1 MEVRLINAN
10 DIVKVAER
18 AYDAWN
24 LAMATQDTNR
34 GVNKVFKMQELCKA
48 VEAVAKDVPTIDPE
62 DLLLVKELRGQLA
75 KITAERDAAISDLHS
90 VRVGLCDFCKYADGN
105 ICKCDEPCNLN
116 DNWEW
121 RGLRL

>member
-1 MEVRLINAN
+1 MRLGDLDNLKTR
-10 DIVKVAER
+10 VKRSKIMKTLNVG
-18 AYDAWN
+18 
-24 LAMATQDTNR
+24 MQ
-34 GVNKVFKMQELCKA
+34 VFIETEK
-48 VEAVAKDVPTIDPE
+48 TIDPE